1 MFMTA
6 LSIVLFVL
14 ARIAAAGLS
23 PTADAEILLAGDT
36 VTGDAAEEMR
46 MLEKQQDSPLL
57 FTLWEEEKD
66 ALVENTAWDRQEN
79 VSVLLLNGDSDLL
92 FDGPVLKKDDTGGCL
107 IDALTAETLFGSR
120 GYGGASGRRP
130 FRRDGQPLPGAMHC

>member
-1 MFMTA
+1 MQTVPSSFLPADPSRTATGSGRKKRLRSMFMTA

-79 VSVLLLNGDSDLL
+79 VSALLLNGDSESA
-92 FDGPVLKKDDTGGCL
+92 F
-107 IDALTAETLFGSR
+107 
-120 GYGGASGRRP
+120 
-130 FRRDGQPLPGAMHC
+130 

>member
-57 FTLWEEEKD
+57 FTLWEEEK
-66 ALVENTAWDRQEN
+66 THWWKIQR
-79 VSVLLLNGDSDLL
+79 G
-92 FDGPVLKKDDTGGCL
+92 TG
-107 IDALTAETLFGSR
+107 R
-120 GYGGASGRRP
+120 KMYP
-130 FRRDGQPLPGAMHC
+130 FFC

>member
-1 MFMTA
+1 MTA

-46 MLEKQQDSPLL
+46 MLEK
-57 FTLWEEEKD
+57 
-66 ALVENTAWDRQEN
+66 
-79 VSVLLLNGDSDLL
+79 
-92 FDGPVLKKDDTGGCL
+92 
-107 IDALTAETLFGSR
+107 
-120 GYGGASGRRP
+120 
-130 FRRDGQPLPGAMHC
+130 